1 MIDSL
6 GIGKVIY
13 TLLGDFKTYPLVA
26 DNNAKYPFIVYKR
39 NNVISSTCK
48 DGSYEDTVDIG
59 ITIVTMKYAEGIEIA
74 DKVREILQRQV
85 IKIDDMILN
94 DTYLISA
101 NESFTDNVF
110 VQNLN
115 FRTTITE

>member
-26 DNNAKYPFIVYKR
+26 DNNTKYPFIVYKR

-74 DKVREILQRQV
+74 NKVREILQRQV

>member
-1 MIDSL
+1 
-6 GIGKVIY
+6 
-13 TLLGDFKTYPLVA
+13 
-26 DNNAKYPFIVYKR
+26 
-39 NNVISSTCK
+39 
-48 DGSYEDTVDIG
+48 
-59 ITIVTMKYAEGIEIA
+59 
-74 DKVREILQRQV
+74 
-85 IKIDDMILN
+85 MILN

>member
-6 GIGKVIY
+6 GIGKVIF

-59 ITIVTMKYAEGIEIA
+59 TMMDSEGIKIA
-74 DKVREILQRQV
+74 NKVREIL
-85 IKIDDMILN
+85 
-94 DTYLISA
+94 
-101 NESFTDNVF
+101 
-110 VQNLN
+110 
-115 FRTTITE
+115 